1 MQAFIRVVKA
11 GFSSFIRNGWLSVA
25 SIIVMVLTL
34 LTLSMFFVINM
45 ALGTGIKT
53 IQDKIDMS
61 VYLKEDVAQSIVIG
75 MQNDLANLTDVKS
88 IKYISKDDALAKFKK
103 QNANN
108 QALIDSVDSIGN
120 SLPASLEIK
129 VYNPDKLNNIS
140 DILAQNKYKIAIDKV
155 SYQDNKAI
163 IQNLLRATNFTR
175 EIGIGITIVFT
186 LVSLVI
192 IFNTVRIAIF
202 SRMEEIEIM
211 KLVGATPNFIKGPFL
226 IEGAIYGLVAT
237 VISLTV
243 MSSLLFFAAPSLV
256 KYFAEAGTSLTGYIR
271 NNVLLITLA
280 QLAVG
285 FTIGI
290 FSSWLAIRKH
300 LKLQS

>member
-1 MQAFIRVVKA
+1 MQAFLRVLKS
-11 GFSSFIRNGWLSVA
+11 GFSSFLRNGWLSVA
-25 SIIVMVLTL
+25 SITVMVLTL

-45 ALGTGIKT
+45 ALSTGIKT

-61 VYLKEDVAQSIVIG
+61 VYLKDDVKQSVVIG
-75 MQNDLANLTDVKS
+75 MQNDLANLPDVKS
-88 IKYISKDDALAKFKK
+88 ITYISKDEALKRFKV

-108 QALIDSVDSIGN
+108 KALLDSVDSINN

-129 VYNPDKLNNIS
+129 VYDPDKLNVIS
-140 DILAQNKYKIAIDKV
+140 DILAQNKYKVAIDKI

-163 IQNLLRATNFTR
+163 IQNLLKATNFTR
-175 EIGIGITIVFT
+175 EVGIGITIIFT
-186 LVSLVI
+186 IVSLVI

-226 IEGAIYGLVAT
+226 IEGAIYGFVAT
-237 VISLTV
+237 IISLTV
-243 MSSLLFFAAPSLV
+243 MAFLLYFSAPALVNYFSDAGSSLTNFM
-256 KYFAEAGTSLTGYIR
+256 KD
-271 NNVLLITLA
+271 NVVLITLA
-280 QLAVG
+280 QLLIG
-285 FTIGI
+285 FAIGV

-300 LKLQS
+300 LKIGA

>member
-1 MQAFIRVVKA
+1 MQVFLRVLKA
-11 GFSSFIRNGWLSVA
+11 GFSSFVRNGWLSVA

-61 VYLKEDVAQSIVIG
+61 VYLKEGVKQSVVIG
-75 MQNDLANLTDVKS
+75 MQNDLANLPDVKS
-88 IKYISKDDALAKFKK
+88 IKYISKEDALVKFKV

-108 QALIDSVDSIGN
+108 KALLESIDSIGN

-140 DILAQNKYKIAIDKV
+140 DILAQLKYKVAIDKV
-155 SYQDNKAI
+155 SYQDNKVI
-163 IQNLLRATNFTR
+163 IQNLLKATNFTR
-175 EIGIGITIVFT
+175 QVGVGITIVFT

-237 VISLTV
+237 LISLTL

-256 KYFAEAGTSLTGYIR
+256 KYFSEAGTSLTDYMR
-271 NNVLLITLA
+271 NNVLVITLA
-280 QLAVG
+280 QLLIG
-285 FTIGI
+285 FAIGV